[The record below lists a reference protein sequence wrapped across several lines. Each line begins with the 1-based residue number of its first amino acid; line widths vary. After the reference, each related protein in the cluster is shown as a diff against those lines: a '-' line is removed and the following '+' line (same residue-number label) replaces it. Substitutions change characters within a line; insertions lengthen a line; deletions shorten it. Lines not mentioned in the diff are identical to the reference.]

1 MLNKEASLLY
11 IINSDPS
18 VSCVCISTLAFMD
31 DTTLISLTIDGIT
44 SMLNLANEF
53 YKMNNTKINFT
64 KAELITNRV
73 PSDPELPASFQPSS
87 YHFNLCNNSF
97 DITSL
102 HPSDSFR
109 FLGVWFSIKQNPLF
123 VKK

>member
-1 MLNKEASLLY
+1 M
-11 IINSDPS
+11 
-18 VSCVCISTLAFMD
+18 IS
-31 DTTLISLTIDGIT
+31 STIDGTT

-64 KAELITNRV
+64 KAELIANRV

-97 DITSL
+97 DITPL
-102 HPSDSFR
+102 RPLNSFR

-123 VKK
+123 VKKQCYIEYQLFSNKLARKLLTVRQLVYLHNTY